1 MGFAHRCRFRS
12 GSAACR
18 PSAMSPAAEPANP
31 CPLCRGTADAE
42 FDRVLVWEDALWRLT
57 VSLAAE
63 VPGFAYLEPKR
74 HVPHITDLS
83 GDEAATFG
91 ATLAQCSRALRDAT
105 GAEVVYVYIF
115 GDGIPHLHVHLAPH
129 RKGDALNDQMIR
141 GEIVEEKLP
150 SGATLF
156 FSKEFPALPRDRL
169 AAVADRVRRTM
180 REA

>member
-1 MGFAHRCRFRS
+1 MNTA
-12 GSAACR
+12 
-18 PSAMSPAAEPANP
+18 PSKD
-31 CPLCRGTADAE
+31 CLLCRRDAADAE
-42 FDRVLVWEDALWRLT
+42 FDRIQVWEDDLWRLT

-74 HVPHITDLS
+74 HVPYITDL
-83 GDEAATFG
+83 DRTEAASFG
-91 ATLAQCSRALRDAT
+91 PVLARCTRMLREAT

-150 SGATLF
+150 SGATRF
-156 FSKEFPALPRDRL
+156 FSKEFPALPRDELLAIAQRIRQRL
-169 AAVADRVRRTM
+169 SDGA
-180 REA
+180 